1 MTPTAVERGRQ
12 TQAGLL
18 DAAAELIVEQGW
30 GAVTT
35 RKVAARAGLRPG
47 VVHYHF
53 DTVTDLLVAAS
64 LRVARREV
72 AAVVAVF
79 EQPGEA
85 AAGLHQVL
93 AMMTAV
99 PPDSPSTVL
108 FAEMLLAA
116 TRVEPLREG
125 LAVLLGEWRAVVAR
139 WLETHGVADPAATAL
154 LLGAVLD
161 SLVLYRRI
169 DPQLAAVGLD
179 APLRRL
185 VGVDGPRR
193 RSSRP

>member
-1 MTPTAVERGRQ
+1 MTPTAAERGRQ
-12 TQAGLL
+12 TQAALL

-53 DTVTDLLVAAS
+53 DTVTDLLVAGS

-72 AAVVAVF
+72 AAVVAVL

-85 AAGLHQVL
+85 AGLDQVL
-93 AMMTAV
+93 AIMTAV

-125 LAVLLGEWRAVVAR
+125 LAVLLGEWRSAVTR
-139 WLETHGVADPAATAL
+139 WLETHGVADAAATSL
-154 LLGAVLD
+154 VLGAVLD

-169 DPQLAAVGLD
+169 DPQLTTVGLD
-179 APLRRL
+179 GPLRRL
-185 VGVDGPRR
+185 VGVDRPHR
-193 RSSRP
+193 RSDRS